1 MPPTPA
7 PVRSTWRLCPRGS
20 RSNLALAT
28 EDAAAA
34 LGLARILLLRESGGM
49 RDMNRDLDSF
59 GWFLL
64 GGVAGAVTALLLAPA
79 EGKKTRRQ
87 LARRVRQGLDHAT
100 AASDELVASAG
111 EIKDQVANLVERAE
125 AFVDDAAHAASDAA
139 AKLSR

>member
-1 MPPTPA
+1 
-7 PVRSTWRLCPRGS
+7 
-20 RSNLALAT
+20 
-28 EDAAAA
+28 
-34 LGLARILLLRESGGM
+34 
-49 RDMNRDLDSF
+49 MNRDLDSF

-87 LARRVRQGLDHAT
+87 LARRVRQGIDHAT